1 MTLLTRRSFAAGAAT
16 LAVLPATPVLAN
28 TAARTFRVMRGDQSI
43 GTHTVSVQR
52 LADGGKLATSN
63 IDIAVKGLGIIT
75 LYSYTLSCT
84 ETYDA
89 QGNLISMDGQ
99 CNDNGK
105 PHFVKVD
112 RDGDTLLVSGS
123 SYNGST
129 PAASTGAASYWFKDN
144 LSASPWISTQSG
156 ELLAVSTAP
165 ISSAEAPAGATAYR
179 VTNNADY
186 TIDVFYDARGEWIG
200 SAFDA
205 KGERATMLYQ
215 SETGAL
221 RG

>member
-1 MTLLTRRSFAAGAAT
+1 MTVMTRRSFAAGAAT
-16 LAVLPATPVLAN
+16 LAVLPATPALSGV
-28 TAARTFRVMRGDQSI
+28 AARTFRVMRGSSQI

-52 LADGGKLATSN
+52 LADGGRLATSN

-89 QGNLISMDGQ
+89 QGQLVSMDGQ
-99 CNDNGK
+99 CNDDGDS
-105 PHFVKVD
+105 HFVKVD
-112 RDGDTLLVSGS
+112 REGDMLVVSGS
-123 SYNGST
+123 SYNGPT
-129 PAASTGAASYWFKDN
+129 PLASTGAASYWRKDN

-156 ELLAVSTAP
+156 ELLAVSASP
-165 ISSAEAPAGATAYR
+165 ISSPEAPAGATAYR
-179 VTNNADY
+179 VTNNTDY
-186 TIDVFYDARGEWIG
+186 TIDVFYDSRGEWVG

-205 KGERATMLYQ
+205 KGERATMQYL

-221 RG
+221 QG